1 MSDAFRKLSKEEE
14 YVILHKGTEMPFKGE
29 YTSHKGKGIYHC
41 KQCDKPLYSSS
52 DKLYPSKQKH

>member
-29 YTSHKGKGIYHC
+29 YTSHKEKGIYHC